1 MEVMPS
7 PSFPE
12 IAVVG
17 LIGLRRIVC
26 SEEAVLTLAKWTGM
40 PGVRVNPSS
49 LTQECLTAVG
59 SKKTAAYVNAARI
72 SCKCRADGSS

>member
-7 PSFPE
+7 PSFLE

-26 SEEAVLTLAKWTGM
+26 FEEAVLMLAKWTGT

-49 LTQECLTAVG
+49 LMQECFTVVG
-59 SKKTAAYVNAARI
+59 SKKTAADVNAARI
-72 SCKCRADGSS
+72 S